1 MSKYFVNFVAAMCGV
16 MCLGSCAQEVF
27 NEEMSESATSLT
39 VRTRSEDGQGAEV
52 KYPVRLYVFDSGD
65 VCKAVQTIED
75 ATGSL
80 TARLPVGTY
89 SVYALGG
96 ADESRYVLPTQENAS
111 KSSVVALQ
119 SGQGHGDLM
128 AGQSSVT
135 LSEDGSNSLTI
146 GLERKVMLIKSVTI
160 KDVPAEAGNVSVKVS
175 PIRQSMLL
183 NGEYQGEAGECTIA
197 LTKQDDGT
205 TWKTTSETNYQLPSV
220 GKPTITVTIDNDS
233 YSNTCS
239 QELPA
244 NHKVSIEG
252 TYKAATPTT
261 PTEVTLTGTVTGAT
275 WGEDKPVTFDF
286 GPDDTGASTP
296 PANMPEVGSI
306 YNGCYV
312 LSVNG
317 NQVTLLSPSQEQHIV
332 DDTDK
337 SNQEALGT
345 KINAK
350 LASWEQRIST
360 NWRLMNANEM
370 EIIRSSYTTINS
382 SITNPQIL
390 TGTNCYYFFVDGN
403 TIKEFSVS
411 SDSTPSGGRPSTY
424 LRPVTTIT
432 IQ

>member
-1 MSKYFVNFVAAMCGV
+1 MSKFYVNFVAAMCGV

-27 NEEMSESATSLT
+27 NEEMPESATSLT
-39 VRTRSEDGQGAEV
+39 VRTRSEDGQGVEV
-52 KYPVRLYVFDSGD
+52 KYPVHLYVFDSGD

-80 TARLPVGTY
+80 TAPLPVGAY

-160 KDVPAEAGNVSVKVS
+160 KDVPAEAGNVSVKIS
-175 PIRQSMLL
+175 PIYQSMLL
-183 NGEYQGEAGECTIA
+183 NGEYQGEAGECTIS

-261 PTEVTLTGTVTGAT
+261 PTEVTLTGTVTGTT

-312 LSVNG
+312 LSVSG
-317 NQVTLLSPSQEQHIV
+317 NQVTLLSSEEKNDI
-332 DDTDK
+332 
-337 SNQEALGT
+337 
-345 KINAK
+345 
-350 LASWEQRIST
+350 
-360 NWRLMNANEM
+360 
-370 EIIRSSYTTINS
+370 
-382 SITNPQIL
+382 
-390 TGTNCYYFFVDGN
+390 VDGN
-403 TIKEFSVS
+403 DSKEVAKSKIDQEINEWVNSGISNSWRLPTS
-411 SDSTPSGGRPSTY
+411 SEIEDIFNARTSINLHNKTYFYATAGSFNVFKVTSTALTTSLSHTKTTY

>member
-80 TARLPVGTY
+80 TARLPVGAY

-111 KSSVVALQ
+111 KSSVIALQ

-160 KDVPAEAGNVSVKVS
+160 KDVPVEAGNVSVKIS
-175 PIRQSMLL
+175 KIYQSMLL
-183 NGEYQGEAGECTIA
+183 NGEYQGENGECTIA

-261 PTEVTLTGTVTGAT
+261 PTDVALTGTVTGAT

-286 GPDDTGASTP
+286 GPDDTGATTP
-296 PANMPEVGSI
+296 PANLPEVGSI

-312 LSVNG
+312 LSVSG
-317 NQVTLLSPSQEQHIV
+317 NQATLLSAKEE
-332 DDTDK
+332 DK
-337 SNQEALGT
+337 IITSG
-345 KINAK
+345 
-350 LASWEQRIST
+350 
-360 NWRLMNANEM
+360 ANE
-370 EIIRSSYTTINS
+370 
-382 SITNPQIL
+382 
-390 TGTNCYYFFVDGN
+390 N
-403 TIKEFSVS
+403 TIKTTIDEKLSNWTIEGIS
-411 SDSTPSGGRPSTY
+411 SEWRLPTKFEMDLIYEARNTLGIGGGKTFIFVDSQAIKGYRINKEGYEILATPLISSF